1 MLICGVTLSLAFV
14 GLYYYDVQQFNTEVQ
29 QRLEKTRGGLMQ
41 NLLRSDY
48 PHTFFAV
55 LPRRLDNHDEG
66 PAPPEVL
73 PWGGDF
79 PTIGCYPFADHLKTN
94 VDSPG
99 KVSCSACSYPSASAA
114 EVCLPP

>member
-1 MLICGVTLSLAFV
+1 MRRILIRWQLTLFIMLICGVTLSLAFV

-41 NLLRSDY
+41 NLLRPDY

-73 PWGGDF
+73 PWGGWIF
-79 PTIGCYPFADHLKTN
+79 PRLDVTPSRTI
-94 VDSPG
+94 
-99 KVSCSACSYPSASAA
+99 
-114 EVCLPP
+114 